1 MTRKKRPTQRVRARS
16 ANAPRTVRLVRPDAT
31 EPAQLVRSEGQ
42 RLLRLVPGSL
52 SEIAAAVRCQSKQ
65 SVLDWRNGRQVPGSR
80 MRGALWAAYGIPA
93 PSWDRMHGSS
103 SPTVPSP
110 PIRASGVA
118 PSTLQD
124 CLALLEVIRTARNQ
138 ADLLPAERVKLA
150 DTEARILAL
159 RHRLEKEASM
169 LEDAI
174 VREHPAW
181 QRLRRVLGKVLAAHP
196 AAAKAVGDA
205 LLEMGM

>member
-1 MTRKKRPTQRVRARS
+1 M
-16 ANAPRTVRLVRPDAT
+16 RT
-31 EPAQLVRSEGQ
+31 EGQ

-52 SEIAAAVRCQSKQ
+52 SEIAAAVRCKSKQ

-80 MRGALWAAYGIPA
+80 MRATLWAVYRIP
-93 PSWDRMHGSS
+93 PETWGRMPQASNGKNGSS
-103 SPTVPSP
+103 SATGLRAPAK
-110 PIRASGVA
+110 ASGVA

-159 RHRLEKEASM
+159 RHRLEKEAEL
-169 LEDAI
+169 LEDRI
-174 VREHPAW
+174 VREHPTW
-181 QRLRRVLGKVLAAHP
+181 QRLKRVLGKVLAAHP

-205 LLEMGM
+205 LQEMGM

>member
-1 MTRKKRPTQRVRARS
+1 M
-16 ANAPRTVRLVRPDAT
+16 RT
-31 EPAQLVRSEGQ
+31 EGQ

-80 MRGALWAAYGIPA
+80 MRAALFGAYGIPA
-93 PSWDRMHGSS
+93 PAWDRMPQASNGKNGSS
-103 SPTVPSP
+103 SSTALAPSK
-110 PIRASGVA
+110 ASGPA

-124 CLALLEVIRTARNQ
+124 CLTLLEVIRTARNQ

-150 DTEARILAL
+150 DTEAKILAL
-159 RHRLEKEASM
+159 RHRLEKEAEL
-169 LEDAI
+169 LEDRI
-174 VREHPAW
+174 VREHPTW
-181 QRLRRVLGKVLAAHP
+181 QRIKRVLGKVLAAHP
-196 AAAKAVGDA
+196 AAAKAVGEA